1 MQDNTRKK
9 LALILGAACL
19 LLAALCWVFRPLF
32 TDAPFS
38 TAYAFDGPSGVFPGE
53 SGRLY
58 IIDQGKKTVLITD
71 GQGKLLRS
79 IDCGTDGDSEPYYA
93 SLVAEGADGSIYVAD
108 TRYAGQGT
116 RISQERI
123 FRYDA
128 NGENGVCI
136 YLIDYETIEQEAPLQ
151 YGNILSLREEN
162 GALVF
167 TRKTDNGL
175 AVCQL
180 DLASG
185 RLQSAGYD
193 LPGQYISDAD
203 AEPGTLRPIF
213 TNRLGQV
220 CTVTD
225 GATEVLLD
233 EGRTSWMLCA
243 EEGRIY
249 YSDIAANAV
258 LCYDLE
264 TGREEI
270 VLEAPD
276 ILYGVQTA
284 GGRLYTTDYMG
295 YYMLEDGEA
304 SYVDALT
311 YSQPLLRCALW
322 AALFLG
328 GLLAV
333 AVAYLLLAPAL
344 HRPKSELFQRM
355 AIVLGVS
362 LCMGCLVGYITI
374 TQMVSNQKATVM
386 EQLNL
391 FCDILVENTDT
402 EALANIDS
410 LADYKGEDFNQV
422 KEPLDAL
429 TRMGYEN
436 GMYYYYAIYS
446 TDGEVI
452 YTIMDFEETL
462 PARYP
467 VYAYGE
473 EGYTEVLA
481 EGESVE
487 FGGDVSSYGSWAF
500 VLKPIRDAAGTPI
513 AIMEVGTNLDDLD
526 SQIQELVKEVA
537 LTILSMAVVLL
548 MIIVEIIFYAEHRER
563 KRKNLALPGLAA
575 QFPLRLL
582 IFLAYLVDCM
592 QDAFVSILA
601 NQLYTP
607 ILGIPQSVG
616 AALPLSAQVFAAAVM
631 AFLGGGLSRKAG
643 VKKTLVGGF
652 LLEITGCLLCG
663 AGGTYFSLLGGKAVI
678 GMGLGLIIVSL
689 NAIAARGEDEAES
702 AKAFTDISAGTLA
715 GVTAGAGVGSI
726 ILSFGH
732 YSMVYF
738 AGAAI
743 LLIGLALSFSGRD
756 YKEAAVAKVKE
767 EVGFFR
773 FLFNRQVITFLLLML
788 LPFLMGLSFREYFFP
803 IYAAELGMSETMIG
817 RLYLICGLLVIY
829 AGPQLTGKLIARLGG
844 KWTVALASGLIIAAP
859 LLYVAIPTLATTIVG
874 VLLLSVAI
882 SFGYAAQST
891 YYSELPSVEHYGGG
905 RAMGIYSLFENIGQT
920 IGPMIYGLAMMLGYR
935 SGLGLIGGAMLALLL
950 LFLACNGKKKRF
962 LIRQRTGEKRKP

>member
-128 NGENGVCI
+128 DGENGTCI
-136 YLIDYETIEQEAPLQ
+136 YLIDYEAIEQEAPLQ

-743 LLIGLALSFSGRD
+743 LLIGLVLSFSGRD
-756 YKEAAVAKVKE
+756 YKEAAVAKAKE

-844 KWTVALASGLIIAAP
+844 KWTVTLASALIIAAP

-920 IGPMIYGLAMMLGYR
+920 LGPMIYGLAMMLGYR

-950 LFLACNGKKKRF
+950 LFLACNGKKKDS
-962 LIRQRTGEKRKP
+962 

>member
-548 MIIVEIIFYAEHRER
+548 MIIVEIIF
-563 KRKNLALPGLAA
+563 
-575 QFPLRLL
+575 
-582 IFLAYLVDCM
+582 
-592 QDAFVSILA
+592 
-601 NQLYTP
+601 
-607 ILGIPQSVG
+607 
-616 AALPLSAQVFAAAVM
+616 
-631 AFLGGGLSRKAG
+631 
-643 VKKTLVGGF
+643 
-652 LLEITGCLLCG
+652 
-663 AGGTYFSLLGGKAVI
+663 
-678 GMGLGLIIVSL
+678 
-689 NAIAARGEDEAES
+689 
-702 AKAFTDISAGTLA
+702 
-715 GVTAGAGVGSI
+715 
-726 ILSFGH
+726 
-732 YSMVYF
+732 
-738 AGAAI
+738 
-743 LLIGLALSFSGRD
+743 
-756 YKEAAVAKVKE
+756 
-767 EVGFFR
+767 
-773 FLFNRQVITFLLLML
+773 
-788 LPFLMGLSFREYFFP
+788 
-803 IYAAELGMSETMIG
+803 
-817 RLYLICGLLVIY
+817 
-829 AGPQLTGKLIARLGG
+829 
-844 KWTVALASGLIIAAP
+844 
-859 LLYVAIPTLATTIVG
+859 
-874 VLLLSVAI
+874 
-882 SFGYAAQST
+882 
-891 YYSELPSVEHYGGG
+891 
-905 RAMGIYSLFENIGQT
+905 
-920 IGPMIYGLAMMLGYR
+920 
-935 SGLGLIGGAMLALLL
+935 
-950 LFLACNGKKKRF
+950 
-962 LIRQRTGEKRKP
+962 

>member
-446 TDGEVI
+446 TDGEII

-500 VLKPIRDAAGTPI
+500 VLKPIRNAAGEPM

-756 YKEAAVAKVKE
+756 YKEVAVAKAKE

-844 KWTVALASGLIIAAP
+844 KWTVTLASALIIAAP

-950 LFLACNGKKKRF
+950 LFLACNGKKKDS
-962 LIRQRTGEKRKP
+962 

>member
-128 NGENGVCI
+128 DGENGTCI
-136 YLIDYETIEQEAPLQ
+136 YLIDYEAIEQEAPLQ

-295 YYMLEDGEA
+295 YYMLEDWEA

-859 LLYVAIPTLATTIVG
+859 LLYAAIPTLATTIVG

-950 LFLACNGKKKRF
+950 LFLACNGKKKDS
-962 LIRQRTGEKRKP
+962 

>member
-19 LLAALCWVFRPLF
+19 LLAALCWVSRPLF

-446 TDGEVI
+446 TDGEII

-537 LTILSMAVVLL
+537 LSILSMAVVLL

-756 YKEAAVAKVKE
+756 YKEAAVAKAKE

-844 KWTVALASGLIIAAP
+844 KWTVTLASALIIAAP

-920 IGPMIYGLAMMLGYR
+920 LGPMIYGLAMMLGYR

-950 LFLACNGKKKRF
+950 LFLACNGKKKDS
-962 LIRQRTGEKRKP
+962 

>member
-446 TDGEVI
+446 TDGEII

-526 SQIQELVKEVA
+526 SRIQELVKEVA

-844 KWTVALASGLIIAAP
+844 KWTVTLASALIIAAP

-950 LFLACNGKKKRF
+950 LFLACNGKKKDS
-962 LIRQRTGEKRKP
+962 

>member
-128 NGENGVCI
+128 DGENGTCI
-136 YLIDYETIEQEAPLQ
+136 YLIDYEAIEQEPPMQ

-756 YKEAAVAKVKE
+756 YKEAAVAKAKE

-859 LLYVAIPTLATTIVG
+859 LLYAAIPTLATTIVG

-950 LFLACNGKKKRF
+950 LFLACNGKKKDS
-962 LIRQRTGEKRKP
+962 

>member
-128 NGENGVCI
+128 DGENGTCI
-136 YLIDYETIEQEAPLQ
+136 YLIDYEAIEQEAPLQ

-180 DLASG
+180 NLASG

-446 TDGEVI
+446 TDGEII

-631 AFLGGGLSRKAG
+631 AFLGGGLSRKVG

-756 YKEAAVAKVKE
+756 YKEVAVAKAKE

-844 KWTVALASGLIIAAP
+844 KWTVTLASALIIAAP

-950 LFLACNGKKKRF
+950 LFLACNGKKKDS
-962 LIRQRTGEKRKP
+962 

>member
-9 LALILGAACL
+9 LALILGVACL

-756 YKEAAVAKVKE
+756 YKEAAVAKAKE

-844 KWTVALASGLIIAAP
+844 KWTVTLASALIIAAP

-950 LFLACNGKKKRF
+950 LFLACNGKKKDS
-962 LIRQRTGEKRKP
+962 

>member
-295 YYMLEDGEA
+295 YYLLEDGEA

-391 FCDILVENTDT
+391 FCDILVKNTDT

-756 YKEAAVAKVKE
+756 YKEVAVAKAKE

-829 AGPQLTGKLIARLGG
+829 AGPQLTGKLIVRLGG

-859 LLYVAIPTLATTIVG
+859 LLYAAIPTLATTIVG

-950 LFLACNGKKKRF
+950 LFLACNGKKKDS
-962 LIRQRTGEKRKP
+962 

>member
-128 NGENGVCI
+128 DGENGTCI
-136 YLIDYETIEQEAPLQ
+136 YLIDYEAIEQEAPLQ

-446 TDGEVI
+446 TDGEII

-473 EGYTEVLA
+473 EGYTEVLSD
-481 EGESVE
+481 GESVE

-738 AGAAI
+738 VGAAI

-756 YKEAAVAKVKE
+756 YKEVAVAKAKE

-950 LFLACNGKKKRF
+950 LFLACNGKKKDS
-962 LIRQRTGEKRKP
+962 

>member
-128 NGENGVCI
+128 DGENGTCI
-136 YLIDYETIEQEAPLQ
+136 YLIDYEAIEQEAPLQ

-756 YKEAAVAKVKE
+756 YKEAAVAKAKE

-844 KWTVALASGLIIAAP
+844 KWTVALASALIIAAP

-920 IGPMIYGLAMMLGYR
+920 LGPMIYGLAMMLGYR

-950 LFLACNGKKKRF
+950 LFLACNGKKKDS
-962 LIRQRTGEKRKP
+962 

>member
-374 TQMVSNQKATVM
+374 NQMVSNQKATVM

-738 AGAAI
+738 VGAAI

-756 YKEAAVAKVKE
+756 YKEAAVAKAKE

-844 KWTVALASGLIIAAP
+844 KWTVTLASALIIAAP

-920 IGPMIYGLAMMLGYR
+920 LGPMIYGLAMMLGYR

-950 LFLACNGKKKRF
+950 LFLACNGKKKDS
-962 LIRQRTGEKRKP
+962 

>member
-128 NGENGVCI
+128 DGENGTCI
-136 YLIDYETIEQEAPLQ
+136 YLIDYEAIEQEAPLQ

-446 TDGEVI
+446 TDGEII

-743 LLIGLALSFSGRD
+743 LLIGLVLSFSGRD
-756 YKEAAVAKVKE
+756 YKEAAVAKAKE

-844 KWTVALASGLIIAAP
+844 KWTVTLASALIIAAP

-920 IGPMIYGLAMMLGYR
+920 LGPMIYGLAMMLGYR

-950 LFLACNGKKKRF
+950 LFLACNGKKKDS
-962 LIRQRTGEKRKP
+962 

>member
-128 NGENGVCI
+128 DGENGTCI
-136 YLIDYETIEQEAPLQ
+136 YLIDYEAIEQEAPLQ

-374 TQMVSNQKATVM
+374 TQMISNQKATVM

-446 TDGEVI
+446 TDGEII

-756 YKEAAVAKVKE
+756 YKEVAVAKAKE

-844 KWTVALASGLIIAAP
+844 KWTVTLASALIIAAP

-920 IGPMIYGLAMMLGYR
+920 LGPMIYGLAMMLGYR

-950 LFLACNGKKKRF
+950 LFLACNGKKKDS
-962 LIRQRTGEKRKP
+962 

>member
-128 NGENGVCI
+128 DGENGTCI
-136 YLIDYETIEQEAPLQ
+136 YLIDYEAIEQEAPLQ

-180 DLASG
+180 NLASG

-743 LLIGLALSFSGRD
+743 LLIGLVLSFSGRD
-756 YKEAAVAKVKE
+756 YKEAAVAKAKE

-844 KWTVALASGLIIAAP
+844 KWTVTLASALIIAAP

-920 IGPMIYGLAMMLGYR
+920 LGPMIYGLAMMLGYR

-950 LFLACNGKKKRF
+950 LFLACNGKKKDS
-962 LIRQRTGEKRKP
+962 

>member
-128 NGENGVCI
+128 DGENGTCI
-136 YLIDYETIEQEAPLQ
+136 YLIDYEAIEQEAPLQ

-167 TRKTDNGL
+167 TQKTDNGL

-446 TDGEVI
+446 TDGEII

-738 AGAAI
+738 VGAAI

-756 YKEAAVAKVKE
+756 YKEVAVAKAKE

-859 LLYVAIPTLATTIVG
+859 LLYAAIPTLATTIVG

-950 LFLACNGKKKRF
+950 LFLACNGKKKDS
-962 LIRQRTGEKRKP
+962 

>member
-374 TQMVSNQKATVM
+374 NQMVSNQKATVM

-738 AGAAI
+738 VGAAI

-756 YKEAAVAKVKE
+756 YKEAAVAKAKE

-859 LLYVAIPTLATTIVG
+859 LLYAAIPTLATTIVG

-935 SGLGLIGGAMLALLL
+935 SGLGIIGGAMLALLL
-950 LFLACNGKKKRF
+950 LFLICNGKKKDS
-962 LIRQRTGEKRKP
+962 

>member
-128 NGENGVCI
+128 DGENGTCI
-136 YLIDYETIEQEAPLQ
+136 YLIDYEAIEQEAPLQ

-738 AGAAI
+738 VGAAI

-756 YKEAAVAKVKE
+756 YKEAAVAKAKE

-844 KWTVALASGLIIAAP
+844 KWTVTLASALIIAAP

-920 IGPMIYGLAMMLGYR
+920 LGPMIYGLAMMLGYR

-950 LFLACNGKKKRF
+950 LFLACNGKKKDS
-962 LIRQRTGEKRKP
+962 

>member
-79 IDCGTDGDSEPYYA
+79 IDCGMDGDSEPYYA

-128 NGENGVCI
+128 DGENGTCI
-136 YLIDYETIEQEAPLQ
+136 YLIDYEAIEQEAPLQ

-193 LPGQYISDAD
+193 LPRQYISDAD

-756 YKEAAVAKVKE
+756 YKEVAVAKAKE

-844 KWTVALASGLIIAAP
+844 KWTVTLASALIIAAP

-920 IGPMIYGLAMMLGYR
+920 LGPMIYGLAMMLGYR

-950 LFLACNGKKKRF
+950 LFLACNGKKKDS
-962 LIRQRTGEKRKP
+962 

>member
-374 TQMVSNQKATVM
+374 NQMVSNQKATVM

-410 LADYKGEDFNQV
+410 LADYKGADFNQV

-446 TDGEVI
+446 TDGEII

-738 AGAAI
+738 VGAAI

-756 YKEAAVAKVKE
+756 YKEAAVAKAKE

-859 LLYVAIPTLATTIVG
+859 LLYAAIPTLATTIVG

-950 LFLACNGKKKRF
+950 LFLACNGKKKDS
-962 LIRQRTGEKRKP
+962 

>member
-743 LLIGLALSFSGRD
+743 LLIGLVLSFSGRD
-756 YKEAAVAKVKE
+756 YKEAAVAKAKE

-844 KWTVALASGLIIAAP
+844 KWTVTLASALIIAAP

-950 LFLACNGKKKRF
+950 LFLACNGKKKDS
-962 LIRQRTGEKRKP
+962 

>member
-128 NGENGVCI
+128 DGENGTCI
-136 YLIDYETIEQEAPLQ
+136 YLIDYEAIEQEAPLQ

-473 EGYTEVLA
+473 EGYTEVLSD
-481 EGESVE
+481 GESVE

-500 VLKPIRDAAGTPI
+500 VLKPIRNAAGEPM

-844 KWTVALASGLIIAAP
+844 KWTVTLASALIIAAP

-950 LFLACNGKKKRF
+950 LFLACNGKKKDS
-962 LIRQRTGEKRKP
+962 

>member
-738 AGAAI
+738 VGAAI

-844 KWTVALASGLIIAAP
+844 KWTVTLASALIIAAP

-950 LFLACNGKKKRF
+950 LFLACNGKKKDS
-962 LIRQRTGEKRKP
+962 

>member
-756 YKEAAVAKVKE
+756 YKEVAVAKAKE

-859 LLYVAIPTLATTIVG
+859 LLYAAIPTLATTIVG

-920 IGPMIYGLAMMLGYR
+920 LGPMIYGLAMMLGYR

-950 LFLACNGKKKRF
+950 LFLACNGKKKDS
-962 LIRQRTGEKRKP
+962 

>member
-79 IDCGTDGDSEPYYA
+79 IDCGMDGDSEPYYA

-128 NGENGVCI
+128 DGENGTCI
-136 YLIDYETIEQEAPLQ
+136 YLIDYEAIEQEAPLQ

-756 YKEAAVAKVKE
+756 YKEVAVAKAKE

-844 KWTVALASGLIIAAP
+844 KWTVTLASALIIAAP

-920 IGPMIYGLAMMLGYR
+920 LGPMIYGLAMMLGYR

-950 LFLACNGKKKRF
+950 LFLICNGKKKDS
-962 LIRQRTGEKRKP
+962 

>member
-128 NGENGVCI
+128 DGENGTCI
-136 YLIDYETIEQEAPLQ
+136 YLIDYEAIEQEAPLQ

-743 LLIGLALSFSGRD
+743 LLIGLVLSFSGRD
-756 YKEAAVAKVKE
+756 YKEVAVAKVKE

-844 KWTVALASGLIIAAP
+844 KWTVTLASALIIAAP

-920 IGPMIYGLAMMLGYR
+920 LGPMIYGLAMMLGYR

-950 LFLACNGKKKRF
+950 LFLACNGKKKDS
-962 LIRQRTGEKRKP
+962 

>member
-128 NGENGVCI
+128 DGENGTCI
-136 YLIDYETIEQEAPLQ
+136 YLIDYEAIEQEAPLQ

-500 VLKPIRDAAGTPI
+500 VLKPIRDAAGTPM

-756 YKEAAVAKVKE
+756 YKEVAVAKAKE

-844 KWTVALASGLIIAAP
+844 KWTVTLASALIIAAP

-950 LFLACNGKKKRF
+950 LFLACNGKKKDS
-962 LIRQRTGEKRKP
+962 

>member
-128 NGENGVCI
+128 DGENGTCI
-136 YLIDYETIEQEAPLQ
+136 YLIDYEAIEQEAPLQ

-333 AVAYLLLAPAL
+333 TVAYLLLAPAL

-738 AGAAI
+738 VGAAI

-756 YKEAAVAKVKE
+756 YKEVAVAKAKE

-844 KWTVALASGLIIAAP
+844 KWTVALASALIIAAP

-920 IGPMIYGLAMMLGYR
+920 LGPMIYGLAMMLGYR

-950 LFLACNGKKKRF
+950 LFLACNGKKKDS
-962 LIRQRTGEKRKP
+962 

>member
-128 NGENGVCI
+128 DGENGTCI
-136 YLIDYETIEQEAPLQ
+136 YLIDYEAIEQEAPLQ

-333 AVAYLLLAPAL
+333 TVAYLLLAPAL

-446 TDGEVI
+446 TDGEII

-756 YKEAAVAKVKE
+756 YKEVAVAKAKE

-844 KWTVALASGLIIAAP
+844 KWTVTLASALIIAAP

-950 LFLACNGKKKRF
+950 LFLACNGKKKDS
-962 LIRQRTGEKRKP
+962 

>member
-128 NGENGVCI
+128 DGENGTCI
-136 YLIDYETIEQEAPLQ
+136 YLIDYEAIEQEAPLQ

-446 TDGEVI
+446 TDGEII

-844 KWTVALASGLIIAAP
+844 KWTVTLASALIIAAP

-950 LFLACNGKKKRF
+950 LFLACNGKKKDS
-962 LIRQRTGEKRKP
+962 

>member
-128 NGENGVCI
+128 DGENGTCI
-136 YLIDYETIEQEAPLQ
+136 YLIDYEAIEQEAPLQ

-180 DLASG
+180 NLASG

-446 TDGEVI
+446 TDGEII

-756 YKEAAVAKVKE
+756 YKEVAVAKAKE

-844 KWTVALASGLIIAAP
+844 KWTVTLASALIIAAP

-950 LFLACNGKKKRF
+950 LFLACNGKKKDS
-962 LIRQRTGEKRKP
+962 

>member
-79 IDCGTDGDSEPYYA
+79 IDCGTDGDSEPYDA

-128 NGENGVCI
+128 DGENGTCI
-136 YLIDYETIEQEAPLQ
+136 YLIDYEAIEQEAPLQ

-743 LLIGLALSFSGRD
+743 LLIGLVLSFSGRD
-756 YKEAAVAKVKE
+756 YKEAAVAKAKE

-950 LFLACNGKKKRF
+950 LFLACNGKKKDS
-962 LIRQRTGEKRKP
+962 

>member
-446 TDGEVI
+446 TDGEII

-743 LLIGLALSFSGRD
+743 LLIGLVLSFSGRD
-756 YKEAAVAKVKE
+756 YKEAAVAKAKE

-920 IGPMIYGLAMMLGYR
+920 LGPMIYGLAMMLGYR

-950 LFLACNGKKKRF
+950 LFLACNGKKKDS
-962 LIRQRTGEKRKP
+962 

>member
-374 TQMVSNQKATVM
+374 NQMVSNQKATVM

-738 AGAAI
+738 VGAAI

-756 YKEAAVAKVKE
+756 YKEAAVAKAKE

-859 LLYVAIPTLATTIVG
+859 LLYAAIPTLATTIVG

-935 SGLGLIGGAMLALLL
+935 SGLGIIGGAMLALLL
-950 LFLACNGKKKRF
+950 LFLACNGKKKDS
-962 LIRQRTGEKRKP
+962 

>member
-128 NGENGVCI
+128 DGENGTCI
-136 YLIDYETIEQEAPLQ
+136 YLIDYEAIEQEAPLQ

-500 VLKPIRDAAGTPI
+500 VLKPIRDAAGTPM

-756 YKEAAVAKVKE
+756 YKEVAVAKAKE

-950 LFLACNGKKKRF
+950 LFLACNGKKKDS
-962 LIRQRTGEKRKP
+962 

>member
-295 YYMLEDGEA
+295 YYLLEDGEA

-446 TDGEVI
+446 TDGEII

-756 YKEAAVAKVKE
+756 YKEVAVAKAKE

-844 KWTVALASGLIIAAP
+844 KWTVTLASALIIAAP

-920 IGPMIYGLAMMLGYR
+920 LGPMIYGLAMMLGYR

-950 LFLACNGKKKRF
+950 LFLACNGKKKDS
-962 LIRQRTGEKRKP
+962 

>member
-429 TRMGYEN
+429 NRMGYEN

-446 TDGEVI
+446 TDGEII

-844 KWTVALASGLIIAAP
+844 KWTVTLASALIIAAP

-950 LFLACNGKKKRF
+950 LFLACNGKKKDS
-962 LIRQRTGEKRKP
+962 